1 LPGSNAGWNQKN
13 SILEKEKIDKMM
25 EVTTETP
32 LDILYIG
39 NDPQTIRLFGN
50 SRLFHPTF
58 KKNSLE
64 AMFWL
69 TNNEFNLFDNNPDA
83 RLITVYEEKQKID
96 AIISE
101 LVLPG
106 INALTF
112 YKKLKL
118 FKFYQKT
125 PYIIL
130 SFFRTNDLK
139 SQAYHEGVDDFFQKG
154 VNLENIYHRILFLR
168 KFKLDYVTKPLL
180 LQDEDMTPF
189 KCSLPKRIFDLILSV
204 TALLVLSP
212 IMLLTIIAIR
222 LESTGKVYYIS
233 KRVGANYKIFN
244 FYKFRSMYPDA
255 DKRIKDV
262 AHLNQYISESVE
274 ETCSEC
280 NKLPVGQ
287 HCSPLVYYDGEEIC
301 ERLAAKRRS
310 TKKAFLKIKDDPRI
324 TKVGKFIRMT
334 SIDELPQ
341 LFNIIKGDMS
351 IVGNRPLP
359 LNEAEALTK
368 KKWSRRF
375 RAASGLT
382 GLWQVEK
389 RGRKGSMSE
398 EERFALDN
406 YYAENNSFWGDIKLI
421 FRTLAIFIQKE
432 NV

>member
-1 LPGSNAGWNQKN
+1 
-13 SILEKEKIDKMM
+13 M
-25 EVTTETP
+25 EATTDIP

-39 NDPQTIRLFGN
+39 NDPQTVRLLGN
-50 SRLFHPTF
+50 HPLFRPTF

-69 TNNEFNLFDNNPDA
+69 TDNDFNLFDNDPES
-83 RLITVYEEKQKID
+83 RMVTVFEEKKKID
-96 AIISE
+96 AIVSE

-106 INALTF
+106 INALAF

-118 FKFYQKT
+118 YKFYQKT
-125 PYIIL
+125 PYIII
-130 SFFRTNDLK
+130 SFFRIDEFK
-139 SQAYHEGVDDFFQKG
+139 YQAFHEGVDDFYQKG
-154 VNLENIYHRILFLR
+154 INLDNIYQRILFL
-168 KFKLDYVTKPLL
+168 KKYKLNFATKPLL
-180 LQDEDMTPF
+180 LQEEDMTPF
-189 KCSLPKRIFDLILSV
+189 KCSFPKRIFDLVLSMV
-204 TALLVLSP
+204 ALLLLSP
-212 IMLLTIIAIR
+212 VMLLTIIAIR
-222 LESTGKVYYIS
+222 LESTGKICYIS
-233 KRVGANYKIFN
+233 KRVGANYKIFD

-255 DKRIKDV
+255 DQRTKDV
-262 AHLNQYISESVE
+262 AHLNQYISETVE

-280 NKLPVGQ
+280 NKLPAGQ

-406 YYAENNSFWGDIKLI
+406 YYAENNSFWGDIKII
-421 FRTLAIFIQKE
+421 FRTLAVFIQKE